1 MAHHKSA
8 LKRIKQNAKKADR
21 NKHVRSTLRTFIKRV
36 REAVAA
42 KDSALAKESLTAAIP
57 VIDSAASK
65 GVIHS
70 SNASR
75 NISRLTRLVNTLGQ

>member
-8 LKRIKQNAKKADR
+8 IKRIKQNAKR
-21 NKHVRSTLRTFIKRV
+21 NARNRHVTSTLKTYIKRV

-42 KDSALAKESLTAAIP
+42 KDKDAAAAALKAAIP
-57 VIDSAASK
+57 VIDASASK
-65 GVIHS
+65 GVIHR

-75 NISRLTRLVNTLGQ
+75 NVSRLTLLVNTLG

>member
-8 LKRIKQNAKKADR
+8 IKRIKQNAKR
-21 NKHVRSTLRTFIKRV
+21 NARNRHVSSTLKTHIKRV

-42 KDSALAKESLTAAIP
+42 KNKEAATAALNAAIP
-57 VIDSAASK
+57 VIDVSASK

-75 NISRLTRLVNTLGQ
+75 NVSRLTKLVNTLG

>member
-8 LKRIKQNAKKADR
+8 IKRIKQNAKR
-21 NKHVRSTLRTFIKRV
+21 NARNRHVSSTLKTHIKRV

-42 KDSALAKESLTAAIP
+42 KDKDAATAALKAAIP
-57 VIDSAASK
+57 VIDASASK

-75 NISRLTRLVNTLGQ
+75 NVSRLTLLVNTLG

>member
-8 LKRIKQNAKKADR
+8 IKRIKQNAKR
-21 NKHVRSTLRTFIKRV
+21 NARNRHVSSTLKTHIKRV

-42 KDSALAKESLTAAIP
+42 KDKDAATAALKAAIP
-57 VIDSAASK
+57 VIDVSASK

-70 SNASR
+70 SNAAR
-75 NISRLTRLVNTLGQ
+75 NVSRLTKLVNTLG

>member
-8 LKRIKQNAKKADR
+8 IKRIKQNAKR
-21 NKHVRSTLRTFIKRV
+21 NARNRHVTSTLKTYIKRV
-36 REAVAA
+36 REAVEANDKERAA
-42 KDSALAKESLTAAIP
+42 AALKAAIP
-57 VIDSAASK
+57 VIDASASK

-75 NISRLTRLVNTLGQ
+75 NVSRLTRLVNTLG

>member
-8 LKRIKQNAKKADR
+8 IKRIKQNAKR
-21 NKHVRSTLRTFIKRV
+21 NARNRHVSTTLKTHIKRV

-42 KDSALAKESLTAAIP
+42 KDKEAATAALKAAIP
-57 VIDSAASK
+57 VIDVSASK
-65 GVIHS
+65 GVIHG

-75 NISRLTRLVNTLGQ
+75 NVSRLTKLVNTLG